1 MEKYGFVYIWRDR
14 KHKRFYIG
22 CHWGTENDGYI
33 CSSNWMRDAYKRRPE
48 DFKRRILVRVYSERE
63 DMFLYEK
70 KFLSMINDEE
80 LGKKYYNLQKYLSH
94 WSIDSNKTAS
104 LKERLSY
111 SLRGD
116 KHPNFGKKL
125 SEETKEKIRKKHLG
139 KLMSNESRKK
149 MSEAKKGKI
158 PWNKGKSMSEESRKK
173 MSEAKKGLFLSDT
186 IKNNLKGRIPWNKG
200 KSMSEDTKIKL
211 SKSLK
216 GKKHTEETKL
226 RISKTMKK
234 IKQKDG
240 GCEI

>member
-149 MSEAKKGKI
+149 MSEAKKG
-158 PWNKGKSMSEESRKK
+158 
-173 MSEAKKGLFLSDT
+173 LFLSDT